1 MTSED
6 GVEGFVGEFGF
17 DSMNEKGS
25 ENNIMEGDEEVGGEE
40 NFEWNKEDYNHRI
53 AHGNN
58 DAMYGHGVRRT
69 NSNIAGRCWFEWQ
82 GVECDLVDDG
92 AVFIAKGWV
101 VTCDP

>member
-1 MTSED
+1 
-6 GVEGFVGEFGF
+6 
-17 DSMNEKGS
+17 
-25 ENNIMEGDEEVGGEE
+25 
-40 NFEWNKEDYNHRI
+40 
-53 AHGNN
+53 
-58 DAMYGHGVRRT
+58 MYGHGVRRT